1 MLKWQTLKKISDT
14 KAVKGMYFWA
24 VFVPTAAKFLALIE
38 TPLHVKIFEATV
50 ALQLS
55 LPFSWSAF
63 FFAAVAFSAAH
74 ILFILFAPKIIS
86 EHPSY
91 SHFREEGKT
100 RTQLR
105 KYGKEV
111 KFNQIDMTLAES
123 AASDNSNEGETQQMY
138 WIIVEKAETM
148 RTLARW
154 AISILYISGFALM
167 GAVLVQNIIF
177 VGTQL

>member
-1 MLKWQTLKKISDT
+1 MLKWQALKKISDT

-24 VFVPTAAKFLALIE
+24 VFVPIAAKFLALIE
-38 TPLHVKIFEATV
+38 TPLHVKLFEATV

-100 RTQLR
+100 RTQLQ
-105 KYGKEV
+105 KYGAEV
-111 KFNQIDMTLAES
+111 RFTQADMALAER
-123 AASDNSNEGETQQMY
+123 AAGGTSNEEETQQMY
-138 WIIVEKAETM
+138 WVIVEKAEAM
-148 RTLARW
+148 RAPARW
-154 AISILYISGFALM
+154 AISILHLSGFALM
-167 GAVLVQNIIF
+167 GIVFVQNIIF
-177 VGTQL
+177 VGAQL